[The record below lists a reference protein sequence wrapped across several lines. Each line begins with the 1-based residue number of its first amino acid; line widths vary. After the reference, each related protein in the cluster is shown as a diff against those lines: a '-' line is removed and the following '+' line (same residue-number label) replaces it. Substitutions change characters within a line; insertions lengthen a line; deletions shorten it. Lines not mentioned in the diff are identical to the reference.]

1 MSDNKWLDLDNFH
14 NEYSIKFSKSRIKLI
29 FTIIFCVAFMMLI
42 TLLGF
47 PPFVIVLSIVTTLYA
62 FFVLLEAEFSLLKIY
77 QQQLS
82 SNKRLE
88 ENLKE
93 LDDLQR

>member
-29 FTIIFCVAFMMLI
+29 FTSVFCVAFMMLI

-47 PPFVIVLSIVTTLYA
+47 HPFLVALSIISTLYA
-62 FFVLLEAEFSLLKIY
+62 FFVLLETEFSLLKTH
-77 QQQLS
+77 QQQLQR
-82 SNKRLE
+82 NKRLE
-88 ENLKE
+88 TSLKE
-93 LDDLQR
+93 LDL